1 LIRKA
6 SADDLDA
13 VMAIEQSSFSRP
25 WSRKSFE
32 AELFKASGNF
42 LVYEADGEVAGYI
55 IFWTVL
61 DEAEIADVAVA
72 EQFKRQQIAERLINR
87 CIEMNQDTRVIY
99 LEVGIDNEPAV
110 RLYKKLGF
118 NVNGEIK
125 DYYGTGKNALRMSL
139 ELCRK

>member
-1 LIRKA
+1 MIRKA

-13 VMAIEQSSFSRP
+13 VMMIEQASFSRP

-42 LVYEADGEVAGYI
+42 LVCETDGEISGYI

-72 EQFKRQQIAERLINR
+72 EKFKRQRIAEKLINR
-87 CIEMNQDTRVIY
+87 CIELNTDTRVIY
-99 LEVGIDNEPAV
+99 LEVGRENEPAV

-125 DYYGTGKNALRMSL
+125 DYYGAGKNALRMSL